1 MRFAQIVH
9 DLFEVFTKKPQNPLD
24 LAYCLITRK
33 KAKFLSFRSH
43 VLCIPWT
50 LFACNAIET
59 DLLEADGTANS
70 PVTVGEKV
78 WEAVS
83 FRGNFFWTEY
93 EKRAKSGATGPIVRG
108 HMSEKV
114 GG

>member
-1 MRFAQIVH
+1 MFDHQQKGEI
-9 DLFEVFTKKPQNPLD
+9 LEFYKP
-24 LAYCLITRK
+24 CL
-33 KAKFLSFRSH
+33 
-43 VLCIPWT
+43 LCIPWT

-83 FRGNFFWTEY
+83 FRGKIFLD
-93 EKRAKSGATGPIVRG
+93 GI
-108 HMSEKV
+108 
-114 GG
+114 

>member
-1 MRFAQIVH
+1 MFDHQQKGEI
-9 DLFEVFTKKPQNPLD
+9 LEFYKP
-24 LAYCLITRK
+24 CL
-33 KAKFLSFRSH
+33 
-43 VLCIPWT
+43 LCIPWT

-78 WEAVS
+78 WEVVS
-83 FRGNFFWTEY
+83 LRGNFFWTEY

>member
-9 DLFEVFTKKPQNPLD
+9 DLFEVFTKKPQKPFRFG
-24 LAYCLITRK
+24 ITSKR
-33 KAKFLSFRSH
+33 ANFLSFRSH
-43 VLCIPWT
+43 VFCIPWT

-83 FRGNFFWTEY
+83 FRGKKNLD
-93 EKRAKSGATGPIVRG
+93 RI
-108 HMSEKV
+108 
-114 GG
+114 